1 MKIHLVVGARP
12 NFMKLM
18 PVYNNIKREC
28 PDWETTVV
36 HTGQHYD
43 YEMSRVFFEVLNLP
57 EPDVFLDVRSGTHG
71 EQTARALERLERL
84 FIKENPDLVMV
95 FGDVNSTIAASLAA
109 VKLGIKIAH
118 VEAGLRSF
126 DWSMPEEINRMLT
139 DRISHL
145 LFVTEKAGIEN
156 LKREGVEKDRIY
168 FVGNTMI
175 DTLITILPHADISV
189 LNEFGLKENNY
200 ILVTLHRPSNVDRKE
215 PLKKIL
221 GILDQLSAYLP
232 VVFPIHPRTEKRIK
246 EFNIET
252 GGITIIQPQ
261 NYRKF
266 LALERFSK
274 LVITDSGGIQ
284 EETTYLRKPC
294 ITVRPNTERPV
305 TEEMGTNV
313 VLRDKPIEHLLE
325 LSIKAINGEWKKGE
339 IPPTTVGWEGRKKN
353 NRIPEKNGSYLQ
365 ID

>member
-1 MKIHLVVGARP
+1 
-12 NFMKLM
+12 
-18 PVYNNIKREC
+18 
-28 PDWETTVV
+28 
-36 HTGQHYD
+36 
-43 YEMSRVFFEVLNLP
+43 
-57 EPDVFLDVRSGTHG
+57 
-71 EQTARALERLERL
+71 
-84 FIKENPDLVMV
+84 
-95 FGDVNSTIAASLAA
+95 
-109 VKLGIKIAH
+109 
-118 VEAGLRSF
+118 
-126 DWSMPEEINRMLT
+126 MLT

-339 IPPTTVGWEGRKKN
+339 IPPLWDGKAGK
-353 NRIPEKNGSYLQ
+353 RITESLKRMGHTCK
-365 ID
+365 

>member
-18 PVYNNIKREC
+18 PVYNNIKKEC
-28 PDWETTVV
+28 PDWETIIV

-43 YEMSRVFFEVLNLP
+43 YEMSQVFFEVLNLP

-71 EQTARALERLERL
+71 EQTARALERLEKL

-139 DRISHL
+139 DRVSHF

-156 LKREGVEKDRIY
+156 LKREGVEENRIY

-175 DTLITILPHADISV
+175 DTLITILPHADISI

-221 GILDQLSAYLP
+221 GILNQLSAHLP
-232 VVFPIHPRTEKRIK
+232 VAVSYTHLTLP
-246 EFNIET
+246 
-252 GGITIIQPQ
+252 TIC
-261 NYRKF
+261 
-266 LALERFSK
+266 S
-274 LVITDSGGIQ
+274 V
-284 EETTYLRKPC
+284 
-294 ITVRPNTERPV
+294 
-305 TEEMGTNV
+305 
-313 VLRDKPIEHLLE
+313 
-325 LSIKAINGEWKKGE
+325 
-339 IPPTTVGWEGRKKN
+339 
-353 NRIPEKNGSYLQ
+353 
-365 ID
+365 